1 MKDLPDICMEIE
13 NSLPLWVGGDLEADA
28 QRAVDEHLARC
39 ARCAERAGKARE
51 ARASLVRG
59 LNLGMD
65 HAGAGRDPWPA
76 IRSGLAAEGFL
87 AKGYPN
93 RGVRARPVQRI
104 AVRWSAAAAVL
115 VAVFFAW
122 TRFTN
127 EPETP
132 IVPPASISGTP
143 VRIQTAG
150 LRPLA
155 PTERRLRDSAQA
167 FGMPDDVLMEPWRA
181 SQPVGSQQAGLEQAV
196 GSPPK

>member
-13 NSLPLWVGGDLEADA
+13 NSLPLWAGGDLEPDA

-39 ARCAERAGKARE
+39 ARCAERAAKSRE
-51 ARASLVRG
+51 ARAALVRG
-59 LNLGMD
+59 LNLGMA
-65 HAGAGRDPWPA
+65 HAGAGSDPWPT

-87 AKGYPN
+87 QGGA
-93 RGVRARPVQRI
+93 RSQRPVRRT

-122 TRFTN
+122 TRFGDA
-127 EPETP
+127 PETP
-132 IVPPASISGTP
+132 AATPPSISGTP
-143 VRIQTAG
+143 VHIQTAG

-167 FGMPDDVLMEPWRA
+167 FGMPDDVLMEPWRG
-181 SQPVGSQQAGLEQAV
+181 SQPAGSQQAGLEQAV
-196 GSPPK
+196 GSPPR